1 MLEGTRRRGIMAKE
15 LEVRRHTDDQDDI
28 LSDEGIQAALDIGR
42 TLRGDYAVVVS
53 TGAQRATQTAA
64 CFLAAGCGGVKRGV
78 IVEPGLRSD
87 REDRW
92 KDAYQE
98 AGSGELSA
106 FRSVAPDFVE
116 DEAQKLGA
124 ALRQLLDSLGDG
136 ERALVVG
143 HSPTNEAAIYG
154 LTGQDVE
161 PLDKGEGVLVTAE
174 NDRFTVEPLRA

>member
-1 MLEGTRRRGIMAKE
+1 M
-15 LEVRRHTDDQDDI
+15 
-28 LSDEGIQAALDIGR
+28 SDEGIQAALDLGS

-87 REDRW
+87 HEDRW
-92 KDAYQE
+92 KEAYQE

-116 DEAQKLGA
+116 EEAEKLGA
-124 ALRQLLDSLGDG
+124 ALRRVLDLLDDG

-143 HSPTNEAAIYG
+143 HSPTNEAAVYG
-154 LTGQDVE
+154 LTGQDVQ
-161 PLDKGEGVLVTAE
+161 PLDKGRGVLVTAE
-174 NDRFTVEPLRA
+174 DDSFTVESLQ